1 MGSILQFFVLSQ
13 LDSQYSKHRLLT
25 MLTLLSPAKTLDF
38 ESPSPTDICTK
49 PDFLDL
55 SQDLMNGLCK
65 LSAEQVGSLMG
76 LSSKLAK
83 LNHERFKAW
92 TKNHEKNTSKQAV
105 LAFKG
110 DVYEGLKAWDFKQ
123 KDFQFAQ
130 ANLRILSG
138 LYGVLKPLD
147 LIQPY
152 RLEMGTVYPN
162 PAGKDLYA
170 FWGDRLANSIREE
183 MKQLNYQTIVNLA
196 SLEYSKAAKLSKVGA
211 TVISP
216 VFKDEKNGN
225 FKIISFYAK
234 RARGLMAN
242 FIISNQIKNEKDLE
256 EFSEE
261 GYAYSPKHSTSQ
273 EPVFL
278 RTEQSRIAA

>member
-1 MGSILQFFVLSQ
+1 
-13 LDSQYSKHRLLT
+13 

-38 ESPSPTDICTK
+38 EGPSLTGICTK

-55 SQDLMNGLCK
+55 SQDLMGGLSK
-65 LSAEQVGSLMG
+65 LSIKEISTLMG
-76 LSSKLAK
+76 LSSKLSQ
-83 LNHERFKAW
+83 LNYERFQSW
-92 TKNHEKNTSKQAV
+92 TKEHQEENSKQAL

-110 DVYEGLKAWDFKQ
+110 DVYEGLKAWEFKQ
-123 KDFQFAQ
+123 EDFQFAQ
-130 ANLRILSG
+130 KNLRILSG

-170 FWGDRLANSIREE
+170 FWGDRLANSIR
-183 MKQLNYQTIVNLA
+183 KDLHKSGNKSVINLA
-196 SLEYSKAAKLSKVGA
+196 SLEYSKAAQLSKTDA
-211 TVISP
+211 QVISP
-216 VFKDEKNGN
+216 VFKDEKNGK

-242 FIISNQIKNEKDLE
+242 FLIANQIEQPEGLKRFSAKGYVYSEGESTFESPVYTRSEK
-256 EFSEE
+256 
-261 GYAYSPKHSTSQ
+261 Q
-273 EPVFL
+273 
-278 RTEQSRIAA
+278 RAAA

>member
-1 MGSILQFFVLSQ
+1 
-13 LDSQYSKHRLLT
+13 

-65 LSAEQVGSLMG
+65 LSTEQVGSLMG

-92 TKNHEKNTSKQAV
+92 TKSHEINASKQAV

-110 DVYEGLKAWDFKQ
+110 DVYEGLQAWDFSQ
-123 KDFQFAQ
+123 EDFKYAQ
-130 ANLRILSG
+130 SKLRILSG
-138 LYGVLKPLD
+138 LYGLLKPLD

-152 RLEMGTVYPN
+152 RLEMGTVYAN

-170 FWGDRLANSIREE
+170 FWGDRLSDNIR
-183 MKQLNYQTIVNLA
+183 KDLNQSGSNTVINLA
-196 SLEYSKAAKLSKVGA
+196 SLEYSKAAQLNKVDA
-211 TVISP
+211 QIISP
-216 VFKDEKNGN
+216 VFKDEKNGK

-242 FIISNQIKNEKDLE
+242 FLISNQVEKAEGLKRFAANGYVYSEDESTLE
-256 EFSEE
+256 S
-261 GYAYSPKHSTSQ
+261 
-273 EPVFL
+273 PVFT
-278 RTEQSRIAA
+278 RSEKQRAAA